1 MGGNLQTAMCHLSG
15 AATRMHIPLTLLCAA
30 LMAAAGSTSRRSRR
44 GSIRN
49 TIYDIKNMVQTTQV
63 HIKLVRRQLS
73 VFPLIEVSTPS
84 IDGLSSI
91 SHELGLLDIEL
102 QNPFTR
108 LASQVQADVSS
119 LEGRVRALAQI
130 LDCPVQSRPSGEAAD
145 NQFPESQ
152 LYLTL
157 TKVQLY
163 MEMLLLKEDKLKVC

>member
-1 MGGNLQTAMCHLSG
+1 
-15 AATRMHIPLTLLCAA
+15 MHIPLTLLCAA
-30 LMAAAGSTSRRSRR
+30 LMAAGSTGRSSRRASV
-44 GSIRN
+44 RN

-84 IDGLSSI
+84 IDGLASI

-102 QNPFTR
+102 QNPFTN
-108 LASQVQADVSS
+108 LVSQVQTDVSS

-130 LDCPVQSRPSGEAAD
+130 LDCPVGSRPSGDTAD